1 MLWKCWFQNNNLYSK
16 HTKNSKKKK
25 YLYFFFH
32 TNAYTLLCPLFK
44 LVTILIDSFHT
55 ATTIK
60 ELWLIDSFFFNVN
73 NRNPFKLFL
82 MSSADLEV
90 QLVQLN
96 HSQLASNIIIT
107 LFWGYFKVITLVT
120 VNQCWHNV
128 GFSMLVL
135 ITIKQHR
142 GNVLLSTLFI

>member
-16 HTKNSKKKK
+16 HTKNSKKKIFILFFSYK
-25 YLYFFFH
+25 CLYAFMPSVQTRDNFDWQFSYS
-32 TNAYTLLCPLFK
+32 NNNKRIMINRF
-44 LVTILIDSFHT
+44 
-55 ATTIK
+55 
-60 ELWLIDSFFFNVN
+60 SFFFNVN

-90 QLVQLN
+90 QLVQL
-96 HSQLASNIIIT
+96 ASNIIIT

-120 VNQCWHNV
+120 VKQRWHNV

-135 ITIKQHR
+135 ITIKQHW